1 MRLIIASL
9 ILSAAACTKPSE
21 LQATAHAPGP
31 PPPSGDEEVIVREPP
46 KMIEIQ
52 HDVIRLKPGIH
63 INFATDS
70 DQIMPESDLIV
81 KEVALVM
88 SQNERITLRIE
99 GHTDNTASQDHN
111 QALSERRAKAVRDSL
126 EHKGIEP
133 DRIGSLGCGEN
144 VPVADNSTDDGKAQ
158 NRRVE
163 FVIVRKNHPRGNCEL
178 YHPGD
183 HTAAK

>member
-9 ILSAAACTKPSE
+9 IFASAACTKPSE
-21 LQATAHAPGP
+21 FQATAHAPGP
-31 PPPSGDEEVIVREPP
+31 PPPSGDEEVIVKEQP

-111 QALSERRAKAVRDSL
+111 QALSERRAKAVLASL
-126 EHKGIEP
+126 EAKGVEP
-133 DRIGSLGCGEN
+133 DRLASLGCGEN
-144 VPVADNSTDDGKAQ
+144 VPVADNTTDEGKAE

-163 FVIVRKNHPRGNCEL
+163 FVIVRANHPHGNCEL
-178 YHPGD
+178 YHHAD
-183 HTAAK
+183 HTASR